1 MKKYVMIAF
10 IAFLTVSCTLS
21 AQDNN
26 RRRGQE
32 GNREQREAVERVTP
46 QERVVP
52 QQARTNAQ
60 ERAAAT
66 PQQRAEELARQLE
79 LTAEQRAQIQALFER
94 QSTQLRQQQGQRGDQ
109 ESRRQATAEFDAE
122 LERIIGSERMEEWRR
137 IRVERGGGGR
147 GR

>member
-137 IRVERGGGGR
+137 IRAERGGR